1 MSYSKAPK
9 IIAIFFTP
17 ISLLGCATS
26 EFWYEKEAAKP
37 NWIVCADSFDDRLLL
52 QARQSASL
60 RVIETKH
67 IECNKKISKII
78 AEERKK
84 SEDSYVYLPTYH
96 GKNGWY

>member
-1 MSYSKAPK
+1 MIKSKSSE
-9 IIAIFFTP
+9 IIVIFLTP

-26 EFWYEKEAAKP
+26 EFWYEKESAKP

-52 QARQSASL
+52 QAQQNASL

-84 SEDSYVYLPTYH
+84 YEDTYVYFPTYH